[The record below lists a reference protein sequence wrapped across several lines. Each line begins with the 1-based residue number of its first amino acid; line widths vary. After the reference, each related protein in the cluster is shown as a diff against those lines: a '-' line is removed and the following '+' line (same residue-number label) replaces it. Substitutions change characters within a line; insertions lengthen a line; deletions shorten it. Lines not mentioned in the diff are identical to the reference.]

1 MKKETALQNAI
12 RAELSRVGIVRRNNV
27 GTFFTAY
34 GNPIVIGLP
43 GESDLTLFQRGG
55 KTVFIEI
62 KTDKGRQSKQQK
74 IFEKRV
80 KELGFEYVIMKSLED
95 AERFIEEVENVGE

>member
-1 MKKETALQNAI
+1 M
-12 RAELSRVGIVRRNNV
+12 
-27 GTFFTAY
+27 
-34 GNPIVIGLP
+34 
-43 GESDLTLFQRGG
+43 
-55 KTVFIEI
+55 FIEI

-80 KELGFEYVIMKSLED
+80 KELGFEYVIMRSLKD

>member
-1 MKKETALQNAI
+1 M
-12 RAELSRVGIVRRNNV
+12 
-27 GTFFTAY
+27 
-34 GNPIVIGLP
+34 
-43 GESDLTLFQRGG
+43 TLFQRGG